1 MVATRRVGSQPRHNN
16 ADLPHLVASYHNQN
30 FANKIA
36 VYSNDLKQYLMLQIA
51 KQLLKN
57 DLRLIKIGAIQTLIT
72 NKISI

>member
-16 ADLPHLVASYHNQN
+16 VYLPHLVASYHNQN

-51 KQLLKN
+51 KQLFNN